1 MKDQLIAYVGCTMT
15 RKCTV
20 CIHPD
25 RKAID
30 RALLQGDT
38 LRDIARQHAVS
49 KDALHRHLSEEHITT
64 RIAKAEEAKEIA
76 RADTL
81 LNQVRDL
88 QTRAMRILQQAEQ
101 AGDLRTACT
110 AIREARGTLELLA
123 KVTGELETGP
133 SISITMAPEWIQVRT
148 VILQTLEPFPE
159 ARAQLIA
166 KLQEVTHV
174 Q

>member
-1 MKDQLIAYVGCTMT
+1 
-15 RKCTV
+15 
-20 CIHPD
+20 
-25 RKAID
+25 
-30 RALLQGDT
+30 
-38 LRDIARQHAVS
+38 
-49 KDALHRHLSEEHITT
+49 
-64 RIAKAEEAKEIA
+64 
-76 RADTL
+76 
-81 LNQVRDL
+81 
-88 QTRAMRILQQAEQ
+88 MRILQQAEQ